1 VSRVRLPLWSLKFA
15 AQCVCYLTGLTGA
28 QAQVKRRV
36 ERVHYLDL
44 LRRNGQVCL
53 IREKEIQED
62 VTTQPAN
69 PDRQ

>member
-1 VSRVRLPLWSLKFA
+1 MCHVFDSRYGYRS
-15 AQCVCYLTGLTGA
+15 YLAGA

-36 ERVHYLDL
+36 ERVHYLNL
-44 LRRNGQVCL
+44 PRRNGQVCL